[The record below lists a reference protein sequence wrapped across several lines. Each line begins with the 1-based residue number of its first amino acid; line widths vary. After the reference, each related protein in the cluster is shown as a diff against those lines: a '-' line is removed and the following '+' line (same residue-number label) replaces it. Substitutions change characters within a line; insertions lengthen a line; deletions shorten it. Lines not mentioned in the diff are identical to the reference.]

1 MKQIKHSPSRVGDI
15 SEMDICLRFMK
26 DGWEVFRNV
35 GSSGPIDLVVVDFT
49 TGNVMLLDSKTPT
62 INRRKDGMTTIHA
75 GKLTDEQKNIGVRLV
90 AAYQDRLFIRKDKIK
105 EEIKHED
112 S

>member
-1 MKQIKHSPSRVGDI
+1 MR
-15 SEMDICLRFMK
+15 

-35 GSSGPIDLVVVDFT
+35 GSCGPIDLVVVDTT

-62 INRRKDGMTTIHA
+62 VNRKKDGTLTVHA
-75 GKLTDEQKNIGVRLV
+75 GKLTDEQKSMGVKLI
-90 AAYQDRLFIRKDKIK
+90 AAYQDKVFIRKDRIK
-105 EEIKHED
+105 EDLGNEN